1 MVLPSAKQVL
11 FGLNAFYI
19 ACGIVIIAV
28 AAVAKGGSYVSN
40 LTVLGAVIATG
51 VFMLLIGGFGIFGA
65 WKELRGF
72 LIIYMVLLGV
82 LFIVQFS
89 ISIAALAVGN
99 NQYDSMATSG
109 WCSLADS
116 DKGDLQR
123 DFTCYG
129 FNNETITAANA
140 CMKGG
145 SSCSTACIPPT
156 GVNCSNIPAGSM
168 TATVYCQPCYSSL
181 SQSIY
186 LNIRRGAGIC
196 LAFSFTELLGLA
208 AAYVCYKGSFEA
220 LRVCLK
226 LPIFDGRLIRA
237 VGAEFVGMILFVYV
251 GCSSVV
257 GTFNPVS
264 GGAKAQITDI
274 ALAFGLTIAALVH
287 TIGHISGGHLNPA
300 VTTALVLA
308 RKMKWFTGLM
318 YVSAQ
323 CLGAIIGA
331 GLTVA
336 STRDKDVSQAC
347 NVVPSG
353 MGAGSAFLREFILTF
368 LLVFVVFGTID
379 PKRDRRSPG
388 PLSIGL
394 AVAVAHLASVTSTGT
409 GINPARSLGPAVVT
423 GSGCWVN
430 HWVFW
435 VGPLMGG
442 ALAGIV
448 YEWFFDWGEDKII
461 SAKEAF
467 TKEGR
472 FEPESGRQTR
482 QVRDAAHSDQLH
494 HDIQDLDDDGN

>member
-1 MVLPSAKQVL
+1 MVLPSARQVL
-11 FGLNAFYI
+11 FGLNAFYVC
-19 ACGIVIIAV
+19 CGIIIIAV
-28 AAVAKGGSYVSN
+28 AAVAKAGSYVSN
-40 LTVLGAVIATG
+40 LAILGAVIATG

-65 WKELRGF
+65 WKEIKSF
-72 LIIYMVLLGV
+72 LIIYMILLGI

-89 ISIAALAVGN
+89 ISVAALAVGN
-99 NQYDSMATSG
+99 NQYESMADSG
-109 WCSLADS
+109 WCKLQPS
-116 DKGDLQR
+116 DKNDLQR
-123 DFTCYG
+123 DFGCYAYKAISNKTGDCYAQGTDCPTTCYVP
-129 FNNETITAANA
+129 NA
-140 CMKGG
+140 PCG
-145 SSCSTACIPPT
+145 
-156 GVNCSNIPAGSM
+156 NIPNPDS
-168 TATVYCQPCYSSL
+168 TLPTCPTCYVL
-181 SQSIY
+181 LTDQIIT
-186 LNIRRGAGIC
+186 NIRRGGGIS
-196 LAFSFTELLGLA
+196 LAFAFTELLGLA

-300 VTTALVLA
+300 VTMALVLA
-308 RKMKWFTGLM
+308 RKMKWFTGLL
-318 YVSAQ
+318 YIAAQ
-323 CLGAIIGA
+323 CAGAIVGA
-331 GLTVA
+331 GLTYA
-336 STRDKDVSQAC
+336 STRDKNVSESC

-353 MGAGSAFLREFILTF
+353 MGPGSAFLREFILTF

-409 GINPARSLGPAVVT
+409 GINPARSLGPAAVQ

-435 VGPLMGG
+435 IGPLMGG

-448 YEWFFDWGEDKII
+448 YEWFFDFGDDKII
-461 SAKEAF
+461 SAKEAY

-472 FEPESGRQTR
+472 YEPESGRQTR
-482 QVRDAAHSDQLH
+482 MVRDQLH
-494 HDIQDLDDDGN
+494 SEQMQHDVQDIDDDQN

>member
-1 MVLPSAKQVL
+1 ML

-19 ACGIVIIAV
+19 ACGIIIIAV
-28 AAVAKGGSYVSN
+28 AAVAKGGAYVSN
-40 LTVLGAVIATG
+40 LTILGAVIATG
-51 VFMLLIGGFGIFGA
+51 VFMLLIGTFGIVGA
-65 WKELRGF
+65 WKELKGF
-72 LIIYMVLLGV
+72 LIIYMVLIGI
-82 LFIVQFS
+82 LFLVQFS
-89 ISIAALAVGN
+89 ISIAALAIGN
-99 NQYDSMATSG
+99 NSYDSMASSG
-109 WCSLADS
+109 WCKLKDS
-116 DKGDLQR
+116 DKNDLQR
-123 DFTCYG
+123 DIGCYG
-129 FNNETITAANA
+129 FNTQDNI
-140 CMKGG
+140 
-145 SSCSTACIPPT
+145 SSTAPSTDCTI
-156 GVNCSNIPAGSM
+156 AGS
-168 TATVYCQPCYSSL
+168 ACPLNCYLPNVVCNNLGTTDTSKFAICPTCFSVL
-181 SQSIY
+181 TDSIIV
-186 LNIRRGAGIC
+186 NVRRGAGVA
-196 LAFSFTELLGLA
+196 LAFAFTELLGLA

-308 RKMKWFTGLM
+308 RKMKWFTGLL
-318 YVSAQ
+318 YVGAQ
-323 CLGAIIGA
+323 SLGAIIGA
-331 GLTVA
+331 GLTFA
-336 STRDKDVSQAC
+336 STREKDISQSC
-347 NVVPSG
+347 NTVPAG
-353 MGAGSAFLREFILTF
+353 MGAGSAFLREFVLTF

-409 GINPARSLGPAVVT
+409 GINPARSLGPAVVQ
-423 GSGCWVN
+423 GSGCWIN

-435 VGPLMGG
+435 IGPLIGG
-442 ALAGIV
+442 AFAGIV
-448 YEWFFDWGEDKII
+448 YEWFFDFGDDKII
-461 SAKEAF
+461 SAKEAY

-472 FEPESGRQTR
+472 YEPESGRQTR
-482 QVRDAAHSDQLH
+482 QVRDQLH
-494 HDIQDLDDDGN
+494 AEEHDVQDIDDDN